1 MEVRCIPSLLQHLAV
16 RLPHH
21 VSWVHNGCSEDPRA
35 GNGGRHERARPKSE
49 AAWCNVIASRCKAV
63 NYCDR
68 HRHIPFRAGSR
79 AAHILATAV
88 PRREKQLDQRASE
101 KSSSRKLRNS
111 LFLRN
116 TL

>member
-49 AAWCNVIASRCKAV
+49 AAWCNVIASRCISRQKA
-63 NYCDR
+63 
-68 HRHIPFRAGSR
+68 AGSR
-79 AAHILATAV
+79 GKTALISIKRYV
-88 PRREKQLDQRASE
+88 GSGACYREFPRMSLLGSSVNRGNALPRE
-101 KSSSRKLRNS
+101 
-111 LFLRN
+111 
-116 TL
+116 